1 LSDVSFTAPTF
12 SDNCGATITPVVLD
26 TVTNGPAC
34 NATVT
39 RRWTGTDP
47 CNNSTTN
54 SASVLVQDTT
64 APVVVTPAAGNGPVQ
79 CLSDVSFTAP
89 TFSDNCGATITPVVL
104 DTVTNGPACNATVTR
119 RWTGTDPCNNS
130 TTNSASVLV
139 QDTTAP
145 VVVNARRRQRPGAM
159 LERREFHRP
168 DFQRQLRGDHHPGR
182 ARHGDQRPGLQ
193 RHRHPPLDRHRSVQ

>member
-1 LSDVSFTAPTF
+1 MLERREFHRPDFQRQLRG
-12 SDNCGATITPVVLD
+12 DHHPVVLD

-79 CLSDVSFTAP
+79 C
-89 TFSDNCGATITPVVL
+89 
-104 DTVTNGPACNATVTR
+104 
-119 RWTGTDPCNNS
+119 
-130 TTNSASVLV
+130 
-139 QDTTAP
+139 
-145 VVVNARRRQRPGAM
+145 
-159 LERREFHRP
+159 
-168 DFQRQLRGDHHPGR
+168 
-182 ARHGDQRPGLQ
+182 
-193 RHRHPPLDRHRSVQ
+193 

>member
-1 LSDVSFTAPTF
+1 MCSCAVSFTAPTF

-47 CNNSTTN
+47 CNNSKIGRATWRER
-54 SASVLVQDTT
+54 DTT

-89 TFSDNCGATITPVVL
+89 TFSDNCGARSEERRVGTE
-104 DTVTNGPACNATVTR
+104 TNGPACNDTVTR
-119 RWTGTDPCNNS
+119 RWTGTDQCNNS
-130 TTNSASVLV
+130 TTNNASVLV
-139 QDTTAP
+139 QDTTDPA
-145 VVVNARRRQRPGAM
+145 
-159 LERREFHRP
+159 
-168 DFQRQLRGDHHPGR
+168 
-182 ARHGDQRPGLQ
+182 
-193 RHRHPPLDRHRSVQ
+193 